1 MQLTRLLPV
10 FLALVAAV
18 AVACDDGDI
27 VEPSSSQGFA
37 TLQIVNA
44 VPTVDTIGLHLDG
57 AQFPIQFARARNTSG
72 LAPANACVNFPA
84 GEHSVAVHR
93 LRQSTALA
101 TTEYDFEGGERYTL
115 VFRGPAASPEIT
127 VLEDNFTP
135 PDTSQHILVRFINAS
150 STAGDVYATTANAT
164 LTGVQPTVAGL
175 APVSGATADVPWTT
189 IPKANTQVRFFAPG
203 TNTGTPRATLTLTGL
218 PANRVTNVVFFDPPP
233 PAGVTA
239 LRFNACT

>member
-10 FLALVAAV
+10 SLTLAALAL
-18 AVACDDGDI
+18 VACDDGDI
-27 VEPSSSQGFA
+27 VQPTAREGFA

-72 LAPANACVNFPA
+72 VTAANACVNFEA
-84 GEHSVAVHR
+84 GQHTVAVHE

-101 TTEYDFEGGERYTL
+101 TTEYDFEGDERYTL
-115 VFRGPAASPEIT
+115 VFSGPEASPEIT

-150 STAGDVYATTANAT
+150 STPGDVYATPANAP
-164 LTGVQPTVAGL
+164 LTGIEPTIANL
-175 APVSGATADVPWTT
+175 APVGGPTADLPWTT
-189 IPKANTQVRFFAPG
+189 IPKTNTQVRFFAPG
-203 TNTGTPRATLTLTGL
+203 MTTSPRATLTLTGL
-218 PANRVTNVVFFDPPP
+218 PPNRVTNVVFFDPPP
-233 PAGVTA
+233 PTGVTA
-239 LRFNACT
+239 LRFNACS

>member
-10 FLALVAAV
+10 FVTLVAAV

-27 VEPSSSQGFA
+27 VQPTAREGFA

-44 VPTVDTIGLHLDG
+44 VTTVDTIGLHLDD

-72 LAPANACVNFPA
+72 AAATNACVNFPA
-84 GEHSVAVHR
+84 GEHSVAVHE
-93 LRQSTALA
+93 LRQTTELA
-101 TTEYDFEGGERYTL
+101 SLEYDFEGNERYTL
-115 VFRGPAASPEIT
+115 VFHGLEASPEIT

-135 PDTSQHILVRFINAS
+135 PDTSQSILVRFINAS
-150 STAGDVYATTANAT
+150 STAGDVYATTAGAV
-164 LTGVQPTVAGL
+164 LTDVQPTVAGL
-175 APVSGATADVPWTT
+175 VPVSGATADVQWIT

-203 TNTGTPRATLTLTGL
+203 IKTGTPRATLNLTGL

>member
-1 MQLTRLLPV
+1 MQLTRVLPV
-10 FLALVAAV
+10 ALTLVAAV
-18 AVACDDGDI
+18 VVACDDGDI
-27 VEPSSSQGFA
+27 VEPSSRDGFA

-44 VPTVDTIGLHLDG
+44 VPTVDTIGLHLDD

-72 LAPANACVNFPA
+72 LAAGNACVNFPA
-84 GEHSVAVHR
+84 GEHSVAVHE
-93 LRQSTALA
+93 LRETTELA
-101 TTEYDFEGGERYTL
+101 TLEYDFEGDERYTL
-115 VFRGPAASPEIT
+115 VFHGPADAPGIV

-135 PDTSQHILVRFINAS
+135 PDTSQSILVRFINAS
-150 STAGDVYATTANAT
+150 STPGDVYATTAGAA
-164 LTGVQPTVAGL
+164 LTGVQPTVANL
-175 APVSGATADVPWTT
+175 APVSAATTDIPWTT